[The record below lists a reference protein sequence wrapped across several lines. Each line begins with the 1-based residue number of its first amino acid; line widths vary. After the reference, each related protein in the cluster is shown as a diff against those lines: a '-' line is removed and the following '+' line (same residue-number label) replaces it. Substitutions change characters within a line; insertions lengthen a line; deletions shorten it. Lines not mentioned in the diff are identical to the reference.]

1 MFLCWSDFLPVTDV
15 RCTHLIIFKLDFS
28 HTRTKN
34 DFFVEYDRIAL
45 TMQITEYEF
54 QIQKEN
60 TRTRYWLELIS
71 R

>member
-1 MFLCWSDFLPVTDV
+1 MIFFLG
-15 RCTHLIIFKLDFS
+15 
-28 HTRTKN
+28 
-34 DFFVEYDRIAL
+34 YDRIAL